1 MKILKVKLKLLILK
15 INLLKL
21 LFSSFFILIKVGN
34 IDILAILYYY
44 IDAVSYTHLTLPTK
58 A

>member
-15 INLLKL
+15 NNLLKL

-44 IDAVSYTHLTLPTK
+44 IDVVSNTK
-58 A
+58 

>member
-15 INLLKL
+15 NNLLKL
-21 LFSSFFILIKVGN
+21 LFSSFNKLIKVGN

-44 IDAVSYTHLTLPTK
+44 IDVVSNTK
-58 A
+58 

>member
-15 INLLKL
+15 NNLLKL

-34 IDILAILYYY
+34 IDILAILYYD
-44 IDAVSYTHLTLPTK
+44 IDVVSNTK
-58 A
+58 

>member
-15 INLLKL
+15 NNLLKL
-21 LFSSFFILIKVGN
+21 LFSSFFILIKVEN

-44 IDAVSYTHLTLPTK
+44 IDVVSITK
-58 A
+58 

>member
-15 INLLKL
+15 NNLLKL
-21 LFSSFFILIKVGN
+21 LSSSFFILIKVGN

-44 IDAVSYTHLTLPTK
+44 IDVVSITK
-58 A
+58 

>member
-15 INLLKL
+15 NNLLKL
-21 LFSSFFILIKVGN
+21 LSSSFFILIKVGN

-44 IDAVSYTHLTLPTK
+44 IGVVSITK
-58 A
+58 

>member
-15 INLLKL
+15 NNLLKL
-21 LFSSFFILIKVGN
+21 LFSSFFILIKVVN

-44 IDAVSYTHLTLPTK
+44 IDVVSITK
-58 A
+58 